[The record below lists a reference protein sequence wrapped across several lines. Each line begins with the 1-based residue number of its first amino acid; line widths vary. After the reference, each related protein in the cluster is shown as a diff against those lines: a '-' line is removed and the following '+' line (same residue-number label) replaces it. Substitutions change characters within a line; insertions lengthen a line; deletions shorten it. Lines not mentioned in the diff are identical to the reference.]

1 MFGESGVELRPE
13 QVRPAGAGQV
23 SWPLEDIQLARRSLS
38 EPGDLARSGRP
49 KGSGKGAVRSSVSR
63 GVEEPPRT
71 HRRPRGSRARSR
83 FREDLMDDE
92 DHLLAQDMVYAEDLA
107 DRFLERDTR
116 DTRRACRR
124 GPGLDLPVGRG
135 RPGPGT

>member
-1 MFGESGVELRPE
+1 
-13 QVRPAGAGQV
+13 
-23 SWPLEDIQLARRSLS
+23 
-38 EPGDLARSGRP
+38 
-49 KGSGKGAVRSSVSR
+49 
-63 GVEEPPRT
+63 
-71 HRRPRGSRARSR
+71 
-83 FREDLMDDE
+83 MDDE
-92 DHLLAQDMVYAEDLA
+92 DHLLAQDMVYAEDLT